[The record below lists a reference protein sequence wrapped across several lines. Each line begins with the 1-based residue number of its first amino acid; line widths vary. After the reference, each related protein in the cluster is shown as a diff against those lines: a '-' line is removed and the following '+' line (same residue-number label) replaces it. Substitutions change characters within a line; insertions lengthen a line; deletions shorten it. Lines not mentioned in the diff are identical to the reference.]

1 MKALAQE
8 PYLRGEGKNH
18 KLSVKPKEKKEEFL
32 LRRKFKERQ
41 KDLGFLY
48 KGLCRAPKSIRV
60 YGIWINVVNREKE
73 KCLCVWDKEN
83 QRDFYETNMKNL
95 PTAHS
100 QVMINKQHS
109 QTSKI

>member
-48 KGLCRAPKSIRV
+48 KGFCRAPKSIIV
-60 YGIWINVVNREKE
+60 YGI
-73 KCLCVWDKEN
+73 
-83 QRDFYETNMKNL
+83 
-95 PTAHS
+95 
-100 QVMINKQHS
+100 
-109 QTSKI
+109 